1 MVCKSY
7 HLHHFKFL
15 VINTSFLF
23 NIILRST
30 LASKYKTEDLVEILL
45 GPTKEVKDYQKYKRL
60 KNNDKS
66 FYNCYE
72 IALAK
77 IQTRIMKRHRELKE
91 NPSSNKRQLI
101 ENAELLLDQWGTT
114 ARQSI

>member
-23 NIILRST
+23 NIILLST

-60 KNNDKS
+60 KNNDTS

-91 NPSSNKRQLI
+91 NPSSNNSQLI
-101 ENAELLLDQWGTT
+101 ENAELLLDHWGVYY
-114 ARQSI
+114 S

>member
-1 MVCKSY
+1 M
-7 HLHHFKFL
+7 L
-15 VINTSFLF
+15 
-23 NIILRST
+23 ST

-45 GPTKEVKDYQKYKRL
+45 GPTKEVKDYQKYKCL

-91 NPSSNKRQLI
+91 NPSSNNSQLI
-101 ENAELLLDQWGTT
+101 ENAELLLDHWGVYYG
-114 ARQSI
+114 